1 MSIYQV
7 VSVSSGRNSRTDE
20 RIVASLLLR
29 LNGAMCS
36 RQMTH
41 GMIKYLGSTSGAVIR
56 DSEVDISHISTKLV
70 LVEVLLDIGPLL
82 RGLFD
87 SSFSLSWGGVMEIC
101 SARISAEGMLNAA
114 IVAHPHRR

>member
-1 MSIYQV
+1 MSRYQA
-7 VSVSSGRNSRTDE
+7 VSVSKGRSSRTDE
-20 RIVASLLLR
+20 RTVASFAGLSFFLR

-70 LVEVLLDIGPLL
+70 LVEDLLDTEPL
-82 RGLFD
+82 F
-87 SSFSLSWGGVMEIC
+87 
-101 SARISAEGMLNAA
+101 
-114 IVAHPHRR
+114 